1 MVLVPNC
8 EEFRVSVWKLG
19 VPLDPGSV
27 SSVALFMPVPV
38 VANEGDGQQHP
49 ELVTLSVHV
58 AFFDLIARQVAAYEP
73 DDLTGIEVDV
83 CGMRQFAQRTML
95 EMLPR
100 KTRNPAERLVHSQ
113 KTPVHVDERHA
124 DRRVGERMLERM
136 HH

>member
-1 MVLVPNC
+1 MIDEVRQPPLQFLALGDVLQLRDEVQ
-8 EEFRVSVWKLG
+8 R
-19 VPLDPGSV
+19 
-27 SSVALFMPVPV
+27 PVPV

-113 KTPVHVDERHA
+113 QTPVHVDERHA